1 MKFLKSG
8 ILIAFLIA
16 LTSCSSDDDNSNEA
30 LDPSQLIGKWYFT
43 SIEPQEEVPTEC
55 QLTSYLEFFNN
66 GKTYTVIKA
75 DNTTDGCVTLIDGQH
90 EYELISK
97 DKIHFKLIGGDAD
110 DEFDAT
116 IQSIS
121 DTKMVLKDFV
131 FPGTVITF
139 KKEQSIASKK

>member
-8 ILIAFLIA
+8 ILIAFLVA
-16 LTSCSSDDDNSNEA
+16 LTSCSSDDDNGTKV
-30 LDPSQLIGKWYFT
+30 LDPSQLVGKWYFT

-75 DNTTDGCVTLIDGQH
+75 DSTTDGCVNLIDGQH

-97 DKIHFKLIGGDAD
+97 DKIHFKLIGGSTE

-116 IQSIS
+116 IVSINA
-121 DTKMVLKDFV
+121 TKMVLKDFV
-131 FPGTVITF
+131 FPDTVITF
-139 KKEQSIASKK
+139 KKAE

>member
-16 LTSCSSDDDNSNEA
+16 FSSCSSDDDNSNQN
-30 LDPSQLIGKWYFT
+30 LDPSRLIGQWYFT
-43 SIEPQEEVPTEC
+43 SIEPNEKAPSDCE
-55 QLTSYLEFFNN
+55 LTSYIVFYNK
-66 GKTYTVIKA
+66 GKTYTVLKT
-75 DNTTDGCVTLIDGQH
+75 DSTSDGCVNLIDGEH
-90 EYELISK
+90 EYELISN
-97 DKIHFKLIGGDAD
+97 DKIHFKLIGGDAE

-121 DTKMVLKDFV
+121 ETTMVLKDFL

-139 KKEQSIASKK
+139 KKAK

>member
-16 LTSCSSDDDNSNEA
+16 FTGCSSDDDNGTKA
-30 LDPSQLIGKWYFT
+30 LDPSQLVGKWYFA

-66 GKTYTVIKA
+66 GKTYTVLKA
-75 DNTTDGCVTLIDGQH
+75 DSSTDGCITLIDGQH

-97 DKIHFKLIGGDAD
+97 DKIHFKLIGGNAE

-116 IQSIS
+116 IVSIS
-121 DTKMVLKDFV
+121 ATKMVLKDFV
-131 FPGTVITF
+131 FPDTVITF
-139 KKEQSIASKK
+139 KKAQ